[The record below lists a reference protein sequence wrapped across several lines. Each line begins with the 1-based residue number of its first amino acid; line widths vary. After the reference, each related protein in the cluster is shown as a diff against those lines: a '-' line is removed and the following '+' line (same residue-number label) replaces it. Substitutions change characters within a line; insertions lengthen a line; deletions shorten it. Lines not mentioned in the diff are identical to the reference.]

1 MYGTPDSTE
10 RERKRKVREEKRTNE
25 NERKRE
31 SRFIRT
37 MENTAS
43 LGMAIRK
50 YSKSKVVKEDYQLL
64 EIKIGLFI
72 IPGSESRRNKR
83 AAAHGIRIKYN
94 KDNKRTGYS
103 LKLSFGRGLEGS
115 PSNQICFFF

>member
-1 MYGTPDSTE
+1 
-10 RERKRKVREEKRTNE
+10 
-25 NERKRE
+25 
-31 SRFIRT
+31 
-37 MENTAS
+37 MENIAF

-103 LKLSFGRGLEGS
+103 LKPSFGCGLEGS
-115 PSNQICFFF
+115 PSTESISFFF

>member
-1 MYGTPDSTE
+1 
-10 RERKRKVREEKRTNE
+10 
-25 NERKRE
+25 
-31 SRFIRT
+31 
-37 MENTAS
+37 MENFAS

-72 IPGSESRRNKR
+72 IPRNEPRRNKR
-83 AAAHGIRIKYN
+83 AAAHGIHIKYN

-103 LKLSFGRGLEGS
+103 LKLPFGSGLES
-115 PSNQICFFF
+115 PSINFFLLKNISE